1 MYVHCVLQTCKVADW
16 KIMHCFNRMAEQQGV
31 PVKDSDLTQWKEK
44 KNQGKLAAQQLH
56 LQCED

>member
-1 MYVHCVLQTCKVADW
+1 
-16 KIMHCFNRMAEQQGV
+16 MAEQQGV

-56 LQCED
+56 LQCEDWAGTDYQWVA